1 MPRGR
6 KPASVD
12 YVFNLK
18 KLREFRHRVGLSLQD
33 VREAT
38 GILPSNLSEFEH
50 GRIMLQFHKI
60 KLLIELYGLDAFE
73 VLDLLRLRFLDP
85 KLLREF
91 RRACCMWAPPPPRP
105 SMTSCWSLQPRSAMT
120 CEIFPP
126 SYPWRTCS
134 GLPFCFVIQNAG
146 LLSPLSCLVFFDPRF
161 SSSILLIWGP

>member
-12 YVFNLK
+12 YVVNLK
-18 KLREFRHRVGLSLQD
+18 ELREFRHRVGLSLQE

-73 VLDLLRLRFLDP
+73 VLDLLRLRLLDP

-91 RRACCMWAPPPPRP
+91 RRACRRVDTTPAQALRDF
-105 SMTSCWSLQPRSAMT
+105 L
-120 CEIFPP
+120 
-126 SYPWRTCS
+126 
-134 GLPFCFVIQNAG
+134 
-146 LLSPLSCLVFFDPRF
+146 LVFVREARNA
-161 SSSILLIWGP
+161 S